1 MAEESHPIKTLTA
14 ARDRLV
20 EERRSLAGAIALG
33 YRRRRTDDVHTND
46 MRETFLGI
54 QNTIEAIERAITHE
68 KVLESGNPGSYEVP
82 TLVPSGSGLA
92 GIN

>member
-33 YRRRRTDDVHTND
+33 YPAPAGTARFSSSWDSSILKHPTTVT
-46 MRETFLGI
+46 G
-54 QNTIEAIERAITHE
+54 
-68 KVLESGNPGSYEVP
+68 GS
-82 TLVPSGSGLA
+82 
-92 GIN
+92 